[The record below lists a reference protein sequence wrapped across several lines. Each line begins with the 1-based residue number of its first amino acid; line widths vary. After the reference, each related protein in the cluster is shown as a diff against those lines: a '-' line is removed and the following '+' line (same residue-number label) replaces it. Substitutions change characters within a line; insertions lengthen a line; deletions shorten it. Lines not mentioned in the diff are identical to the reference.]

1 MATTTILN
9 EITKEVFERYVPA
22 AKMPERNS
30 SVFNRLESSLKAAYH
45 DLVYNIISPDF
56 EDKIT
61 ENDIL
66 KHRCMRVVCLD
77 AFARTCRSLDVVLTA
92 TGFGIVSTESLA
104 PASKA
109 RVDALIE
116 QITIEEIETIDN
128 IVFDHLTGVEGW
140 GITEQARTRIP
151 TLFFRFTQLR
161 HTSLSL
167 TTQDWAKAKAAAL
180 SADALLRREI
190 SDEYMDELLL
200 KLRTRAGSFEDV
212 LFALDL
218 QNFIYTFISEGVPN
232 KFQLQQI
239 VDKLESNIERYPT
252 YKSSKLYAK
261 RHAERYQNKREDPT
275 FFCM

>member
-1 MATTTILN
+1 MTTILN
-9 EITKEVFERYVPA
+9 EITKEVFEHYVPA

-30 SVFNRLESSLKAAYH
+30 SVFNRLKASLQTAYYF
-45 DLVYNIISPDF
+45 LLKNVVSNEF
-56 EDKIT
+56 ENKIT
-61 ENDIL
+61 ENEQL
-66 KHRCMRVVCLD
+66 KNLCIKAVCID
-77 AFARTCRSLDVVLTA
+77 AFVRTCRSLDLVLTA
-92 TGFGIVSTESLA
+92 TGFGIVSTESMA

-109 RVDALIE
+109 RVDALVE
-116 QITIEEIETIDN
+116 QMTIEEIETIDD
-128 IVFDHLTGVEGW
+128 IVYGHLTSVEGW
-140 GITEQARTRIP
+140 GLTEQARTRIP

-200 KLRTRAGSFEDV
+200 KLRTKAGSFDDV

-232 KFQLQQI
+232 KFQLQLI

-252 YKSSKLYAK
+252 YKASKLYAK

>member
-61 ENDIL
+61 EDELL

-116 QITIEEIETIDN
+116 EVLVESMK
-128 IVFDHLTGVEGW
+128 IVDRIIFQHLVRVEGW
-140 GITEQARTRIP
+140 GATEQARHRIV
-151 TLFFRFTQLR
+151 TLFFKTTQLEECG
-161 HTSLSL
+161 LAL
-167 TTQDWAKAKAAAL
+167 TTQNWREAQVLAVT
-180 SADALLRREI
+180 ADMLLRKEI
-190 SDEYMDELLL
+190 SSEYMDELLQEA
-200 KLRTRAGSFEDV
+200 RTASMSIDNGI
-212 LFALDL
+212 FAAAC
-218 QNFIYTFISEGVPN
+218 QEFIYTYIKEGIPN
-232 KFQLQQI
+232 KFQLHYL
-239 VDKLESNIERYPT
+239 VEELENNIEKYPT
-252 YKSSKLYAK
+252 YQSSKLYAK
-261 RHAERYQNKREDPT
+261 RHAERYQTKRADPT

>member
-61 ENDIL
+61 EDEWL
-66 KHRCMRVVCLD
+66 KQRCIRVVCLD

-92 TGFGIVSTESLA
+92 TGFGIVSTESMA

-116 QITIEEIETIDN
+116 EVLVERLKTVDDIIYL
-128 IVFDHLTGVEGW
+128 HLIHVEGW
-140 GITEQARTRIP
+140 GATEQARHRIV
-151 TLFFRFTQLR
+151 TLFFRPSQLEECG
-161 HTSLSL
+161 LAL
-167 TTQDWAKAKAAAL
+167 TTQNWREAQEL
-180 SADALLRREI
+180 SITADMLLRKEI
-190 SDEYMDELLL
+190 SSEYMDELLQEA
-200 KLRTRAGSFEDV
+200 RTASMSIVNGI
-212 LFALDL
+212 FAAAC
-218 QNFIYTFISEGVPN
+218 QKFIYTYIKEGIPN
-232 KFQLQQI
+232 KFQLHYL
-239 VDKLESNIERYPT
+239 VEELENNIEKYPT
-252 YKSSKLYAK
+252 YQSSKLYAK

>member
-1 MATTTILN
+1 MATILN

-61 ENDIL
+61 EDELL

-116 QITIEEIETIDN
+116 EVLVESLKIVDN
-128 IVFDHLTGVEGW
+128 IIFQHLTLMEGW
-140 GITEQARTRIP
+140 GATEQARHRIV
-151 TLFFRFTQLR
+151 TLFFRTSQLEKCG
-161 HTSLSL
+161 LAL
-167 TTQDWAKAKAAAL
+167 TTQNWRDAQILAVT
-180 SADALLRREI
+180 ADMLLRKEI
-190 SDEYMDELLL
+190 SSEYMDELLQQA
-200 KLRTRAGSFEDV
+200 RTASMSIDNGI
-212 LFALDL
+212 FAAAC
-218 QNFIYTFISEGVPN
+218 QEFIYTYIKEGIPN
-232 KFQLQQI
+232 KFQLYYL
-239 VDKLESNIERYPT
+239 VEELENYIEKYQT